1 MLAKRKGA
9 KHRDL
14 KYRERMFRN
23 LSMKPLPLFQLMKL
37 FHSTVYVVTFDGQI
51 LKDNAS

>member
-1 MLAKRKGA
+1 MSYF
-9 KHRDL
+9 HRDL

-23 LSMKPLPLFQLMKL
+23 SPTKPLPLFQLMKL
-37 FHSTVYVVTFDGQI
+37 FHGTVYLVTFEGRI